1 MTGNELQVILTAIF
15 RRHAGIERPVAI
27 TEKFSAKFDELLHHE
42 GVSEG
47 VNDAVNATINEP
59 ITEGIKT
66 RLANELLHIVDYGFI
81 TRVIIENSSRVSTA
95 TAKRDLFLPKKVGF
109 IKLEGARKTGR
120 YVLTEK
126 GKQMIEEL
134 KA

>member
-1 MTGNELQVILTAIF
+1 MTEKELQVILTAIF
-15 RRHAGIERPVAI
+15 RRPARIAPTG
-27 TEKFSAKFDELLHHE
+27 FDESG
-42 GVSEG
+42 GVFGGVFGG

-81 TRVIIENSSRVSTA
+81 TRVIIENSSRVSPA
-95 TAKRDLFLPKKVGF
+95 TAKRDLFLLKKVGF

-120 YVLTEK
+120 YVLTAK
-126 GKQMIEEL
+126 GKKMIEEL
-134 KA
+134 KNK

>member
-1 MTGNELQVILTAIF
+1 MTEKELQMILTAIF
-15 RRHAGIERPVAI
+15 QRPARIAPTV
-27 TEKFSAKFDELLHHE
+27 FDESGGVFGGVFE
-42 GVSEG
+42 GIT
-47 VNDAVNATINEP
+47 DAVNATINEP

-66 RLANELLHIVDYGFI
+66 RLAKELLHIVEYSFI
-81 TRVIIENSSRVSTA
+81 TRVIIENASRVSTA
-95 TAKRDLFLPKKVGF
+95 TAKRDLFLLKKVGF

-126 GKQMIEEL
+126 GKKMIEEL